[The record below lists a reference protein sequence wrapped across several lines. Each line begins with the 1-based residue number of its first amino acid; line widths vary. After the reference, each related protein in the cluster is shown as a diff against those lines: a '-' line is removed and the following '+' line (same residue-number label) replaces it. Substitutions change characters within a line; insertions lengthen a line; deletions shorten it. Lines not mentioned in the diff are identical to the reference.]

1 MAGLFGA
8 AFFMSCAHGA
18 LYVFYSIYLDE
29 HGYSK
34 SLIGVLWTLGVL
46 AEIAVFLWMPLLMRR
61 FTLRTLLLAA
71 LAAAVLRFSVIGF
84 MAGSLA
90 WLVVAQLLHGLTFGA
105 FHASSVAAL
114 NQWFDARLQARAQA
128 LYGSASF
135 GAGGM
140 VGGLASGWMWVPLG
154 GGWAFA
160 LSSVFALAGWLLLV
174 RMWRH
179 GREAESGTA
188 V

>member
-18 LYVFYSIYLDE
+18 LYVFYSIHLDE

-34 SLIGVLWTLGVL
+34 SLIGALWTLGVL
-46 AEIAVFLWMPLLMRR
+46 AEIAVFLWMPSLMRR
-61 FTLRTLLLAA
+61 FSLRTMLLAA
-71 LAAAVLRFSVIGF
+71 LFAAVLRFAVIGF
-84 MAGSLA
+84 MVGSLP
-90 WLVVAQLLHGLTFGA
+90 WLLAAQLLHGLTFGA

-114 NQWFDARLQARAQA
+114 NQWFDARQQGRAQA
-128 LYGSASF
+128 LYGSVSF

-140 VGGLASGWMWVPLG
+140 VGGLISGWLWAPFG

-160 LSSVFALAGWLLLV
+160 LSSLFALAGCVLLARLWHPDEVV
-174 RMWRH
+174 RA
-179 GREAESGTA
+179 G
-188 V
+188 